1 MNDKLFLLSKRALA
15 GVIALALVAGPVT
28 ARTPNDVSDLVYQD
42 YGWGAEQLRKRG
54 YTEINSDY
62 HNGKTVEYWWSGASN
77 TCLKAHADDN
87 AGKYESI
94 STTSSTDCNQ
104 YHKEASEGNT
114 AAAIALG
121 AAALIGAA
129 VLAHQSHQ
137 RDDKH
142 GEDSKSVAEF
152 DRGYRDGL
160 HHERYHNYNDTTA
173 YSDGYNAGQRERD
186 EETRH
191 RARDGHHSG
200 YHSYVS
206 LDDLVGAKASSADSA
221 MRSRGFSDTGG
232 YKQGNK
238 SIVTWYN
245 GGTRQCVKSVTKDGR
260 IKRIESIAEGNC
272 L

>member
-1 MNDKLFLLSKRALA
+1 MNDKHLLLRGRALA
-15 GVIALALVAGPVT
+15 GVVALTLATGSVA
-28 ARTPNDVSDLVYQD
+28 ARMPDNVSDLLYQD
-42 YGWGAEQLRKRG
+42 YGWGAGELRKRG

-62 HNGKTVEYWWSGASN
+62 HNGKTVEYWWSGATN
-77 TCLKAHADDN
+77 TCLKIHANDGT
-87 AGKYESI
+87 GKYEAI

-104 YHKEASEGNT
+104 YHKEANEGNN
-114 AAAIALG
+114 AAAIAIG

-160 HHERYHNYNDTTA
+160 HHERYHNYNSTTA

-206 LDDLVGAKASSADSA
+206 LDDLVGSQAAGADSA

-245 GGTRQCVKSVTKDGR
+245 DSTHQCVKAVTKDGR
-260 IKRIESIAEGNC
+260 VKRIESIAEGNC